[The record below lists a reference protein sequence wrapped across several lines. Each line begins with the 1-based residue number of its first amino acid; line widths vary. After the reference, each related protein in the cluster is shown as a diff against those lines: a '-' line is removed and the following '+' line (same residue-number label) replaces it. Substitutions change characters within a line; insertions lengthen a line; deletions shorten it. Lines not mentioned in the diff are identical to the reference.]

1 MVNDQAAAAEHGR
14 VLPPDVLFDILL
26 RLPAKYI
33 CRVRDVCRHWLSLT
47 SDPLFVE
54 AHAAR
59 HRSPLIAASFRG
71 DGDHVHLMDLSGRVV
86 KRLPCSTEGLRC
98 LRSRLDLV
106 CVADSDGRCFVID
119 PATGAVS
126 DLPETP
132 PEEEWW
138 GDVPVT
144 KDHDV
149 FNVFQIGRVSS
160 TGECK
165 VLRLS
170 RVEWQETYHMIS
182 SVLDLALDDDAGGPR
197 QWRPTGS
204 PEFIVNTHSGVVV
217 GGAVYY
223 FWWTAMYPK
232 HHHLTMLQ
240 DNGVVPKC
248 VARFDLEAEEWT
260 AISSPCLV
268 DGVLFHVLDLHY

>member
-14 VLPPDVLFDILL
+14 VLSPYVLFDILL

-33 CRVRDVCRHWLSLT
+33 CRYWLSLT

-59 HRSPLIAASFRG
+59 HRAPLIAASFRG

-98 LRSRLDLV
+98 VRSSRLHLV
-106 CVADSDGRCFVID
+106 CVADSDGRCSVID

-138 GDVPVT
+138 GDVQVT

-170 RVEWQETYHMIS
+170 RVEWQETYVSH
-182 SVLDLALDDDAGGPR
+182 DLQCSCPR
-197 QWRPTGS
+197 RRRRRRAT
-204 PEFIVNTHSGVVV
+204 
-217 GGAVYY
+217 AV
-223 FWWTAMYPK
+223 AANREP
-232 HHHLTMLQ
+232 
-240 DNGVVPKC
+240 
-248 VARFDLEAEEWT
+248 
-260 AISSPCLV
+260 
-268 DGVLFHVLDLHY
+268 